1 MTANEYVQTL
11 LEVKKERKLPHETDE
26 AAAFDV
32 AQLISGSFIYP
43 LYEALSRND
52 FDMDEITQHLESLY
66 DNENH
71 FGFVYFIFILANAV
85 DITVPIQ
92 FTETSANDA
101 LVPTLSAAI
110 IEDWL
115 EYAAINEISE
125 SNE

>member
-1 MTANEYVQTL
+1 MTAYEYVQTL
-11 LEVKKERKLPHETDE
+11 LEVKKERKFPHETDE

-43 LYEALSRND
+43 LYEALFRND

-66 DNENH
+66 DSANH
-71 FGFVYFIFILANAV
+71 FGLVYFIFILANAV
-85 DITVPIQ
+85 NITVPIQ
-92 FTETSANDA
+92 FTETCANDT

-115 EYAAINEISE
+115 EYAAISEVIENNE
-125 SNE
+125 